1 MKHGSLIGV
10 MIVIAL
16 ILFIPFF
23 ACAQGI
29 NGWWEARM
37 ALKNGDFVT
46 GEWTGFR
53 AAGPNVSYL
62 YIYDALENSY
72 SGKAC
77 YVERDAV
84 GGSYVREN
92 TFSVY
97 TRNNIAVLAGPA
109 SVDDNGQLIEGSTM
123 VLEILGIRGIPSNMK
138 GFYTKYDIQFGQE
151 VKTGSISARKRNPD
165 NVPPDV
171 TILCP

>member
-1 MKHGSLIGV
+1 MKRGSLIGV
-10 MIVIAL
+10 IVVIAL

-37 ALKNGDFVT
+37 TLSNGDFVT

-62 YIYDALENSY
+62 YIFDALENSY

-92 TFSVY
+92 TFPSIPE
-97 TRNNIAVLAGPA
+97 TMLLSLPGPQA
-109 SVDDNGQLIEGSTM
+109 WMTM
-123 VLEILGIRGIPSNMK
+123 DS
-138 GFYTKYDIQFGQE
+138 
-151 VKTGSISARKRNPD
+151 
-165 NVPPDV
+165 
-171 TILCP
+171 